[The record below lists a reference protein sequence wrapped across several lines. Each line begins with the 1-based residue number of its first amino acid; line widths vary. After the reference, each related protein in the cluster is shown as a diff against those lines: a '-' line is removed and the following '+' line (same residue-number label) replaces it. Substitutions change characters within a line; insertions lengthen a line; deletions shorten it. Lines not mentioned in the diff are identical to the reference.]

1 MTDFPDRHLTSTS
14 KEILEGI
21 YLKYYIPFFHL
32 ERNDGIECHFKG
44 ALWCHEQIQL
54 PNGKQIGRFGILL
67 QNENGEYDCIT
78 SRAFPNIY
86 LIKDEYIETSKDEAV
101 SDKAT
106 DDEPVSDNST
116 DILLFD
122 AIREN
127 KMCHTYTSIRPECI
141 IKTCT
146 ELGTESHH
154 DLVKVFSRDVYEKK
168 VVLKTLKDFFTVKE
182 EVDNDE
188 TVFKFPMDAI
198 NDTKIMF

>member
-1 MTDFPDRHLTSTS
+1 MTDFPDRHLTTTS

-21 YLKYYIPFFHL
+21 YLKYSIPFFHL
-32 ERNDGIECHFKG
+32 ERKDGIECHLKG

-101 SDKAT
+101 S
-106 DDEPVSDNST
+106 ST

-141 IKTCT
+141 INTCIELKT
-146 ELGTESHH
+146 EKHH
-154 DLVKVFSRDVYEKK
+154 DLVTVFSRDVYEKK